1 MFFSTRTASVPSAR
15 RCLVMPLTSGV
26 GSFHLLLELALELDL
41 PLELEVC
48 AARQWFVR
56 SIVIIYYCSWTL
68 FM

>member
-1 MFFSTRTASVPSAR
+1 
-15 RCLVMPLTSGV
+15 MPLTSGV